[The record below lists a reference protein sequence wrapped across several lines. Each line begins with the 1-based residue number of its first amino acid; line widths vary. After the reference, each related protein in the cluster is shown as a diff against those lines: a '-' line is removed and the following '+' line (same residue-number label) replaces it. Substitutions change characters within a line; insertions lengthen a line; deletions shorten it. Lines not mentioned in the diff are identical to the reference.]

1 MRLRLSTK
9 YLLVIPVLLGLAI
22 LLYNVPFVHSRLAWR
37 VDNLYARIQY
47 AINPPEQ
54 AVFLPQEQDLVNQI
68 VQTTLTAAVPSATP
82 NPTSTLGPTRTQP
95 GSTHVPTLT
104 ITPTQEPTAIPSSV
118 QLTGFVHEY
127 QKWNNCGPANLSM
140 ALSYWDWKGDQL
152 DVAGVVKPNSRDKNV
167 MPYELADFVNGNT
180 ALRAVVRVGGDLDT
194 LKRLTAAGFP
204 VIVEKG
210 FEGERFDGWMGHYEV
225 VSGYD
230 DTKSAFWVYDSYVGP
245 DRDWTI
251 PYSEVLANWQAF
263 NYIYL
268 LIYPPEREDEV
279 ISLLGSQW
287 DETYNSQVAAQKSSE
302 EIYTMSDRQQYFA
315 WFNRG
320 TNLVRLQ
327 DYAGA
332 AAAYDEAFALYPAI
346 PEKERP
352 WRMIWYQTG
361 PYFAYYYTGRYYD
374 VINLT
379 TITLDAATEPAL
391 EESFYWRGM
400 ANLALGATESA
411 IADFQSSLEWHP
423 GFEPSVVQLEALGV
437 TP

>member
-95 GSTHVPTLT
+95 GSTPVPTLT

>member
-95 GSTHVPTLT
+95 GSTPVPTLT

-315 WFNRG
+315 WFNRC